1 MIMRKPPISL
11 LIIESH
17 ALMRS
22 ALVTALAEERDLD
35 VVAATADGTE
45 GIALFEQHRPDLV
58 LIDLALPD
66 MDGVNTIERII
77 AAKPRAKILVIT
89 SEEKRER
96 ILAALEAGALGYF
109 PKNTDRADL
118 IRAVRKAT
126 EGINTICP
134 LILPG

>member
-1 MIMRKPPISL
+1 MRKPPISL

-22 ALVTALAEERDLD
+22 ALATALAEEPDLD
-35 VVAATADGTE
+35 VVAATAYGAE

-77 AAKPRAKILVIT
+77 AAEPRANILVIT
-89 SEEKRER
+89 GEEKRER

-109 PKNTDRADL
+109 PKRAARSNLVD
-118 IRAVRKAT
+118 AVRKVAERDYT
-126 EGINTICP
+126 MYP
-134 LILPG
+134 LILP

>member
-1 MIMRKPPISL
+1 MRKSPISL

-22 ALVTALAEERDLD
+22 ALVTVLAEEPDLD
-35 VVAATADGTE
+35 VVAAAADGNE
-45 GIALFEQHRPDLV
+45 GIALFEQHRPDLA
-58 LIDLALPD
+58 LIDLDLPY
-66 MDGVNTIERII
+66 MDGIKGIERII
-77 AAKPRAKILVIT
+77 AVEPRAKILVIT

-109 PKNTDRADL
+109 PKNTARADL
-118 IRAVRKAT
+118 IRAVRKAA

-134 LILPG
+134 LILP